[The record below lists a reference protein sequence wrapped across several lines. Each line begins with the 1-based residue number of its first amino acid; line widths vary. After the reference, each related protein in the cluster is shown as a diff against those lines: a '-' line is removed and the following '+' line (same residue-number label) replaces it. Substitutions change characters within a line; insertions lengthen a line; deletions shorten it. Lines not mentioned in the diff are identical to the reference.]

1 MKSKKTSKSGKTGK
15 TGKTTKTTKTAK
27 PGKPGKPGKSKK
39 SSNKNNS
46 IVKLTK
52 MPENNYKSF
61 FNNNQEITDFL
72 KNLKLLLEKKD
83 GLNSNTKKG
92 VNCSI
97 YLIKI
102 KTSSNKFIHFIY
114 DSHNHKYYSQTELK
128 RDLPKLKDQIR
139 WGYGSK
145 KICKGITN
153 KFVNKQY
160 YKAELSIL
168 VYSKN
173 DYSLCGVLL
182 LNNLKQN
189 ALYLN
194 LICSL
199 QKVGG
204 YLLGLTEKIAKY
216 FNKTHIFLKSLE
228 EPMPIYIH
236 KGYEFIDGND
246 SLTISKEKTDFRS
259 NPKGIIH
266 KKSKY
271 YYSEWGDLH
280 VIKALMS
287 NYFKKSNKNNNT
299 DKKTHVL
306 INING
311 NADDGFGMY
320 KKII

>member
-1 MKSKKTSKSGKTGK
+1 MKLKKTSKSCKSSTVK
-15 TGKTTKTTKTAK
+15 KTA
-27 PGKPGKPGKSKK
+27 SVKK
-39 SSNKNNS
+39 SNKKVNS

-52 MPENNYKSF
+52 IPDNNYKSF
-61 FNNNQEITDFL
+61 FNNNQKITNFL
-72 KNLKLLLEKKD
+72 INLKLLLEKKD

-92 VNCSI
+92 INCSI

-102 KTSSNKFIHFIY
+102 KTSSNKYIHFIY
-114 DSHNHKYYSQTELK
+114 DSQKQTYYSQTESK
-128 RDLPKLKDQIR
+128 ADLPKLKDQIR

-173 DYSLCGVLL
+173 NNDYSLCGLLL

-189 ALYLN
+189 GLYLN

-199 QKVGG
+199 QKLGS

-228 EPMPIYIH
+228 TPMPIYIH

-280 VIKALMS
+280 FKTI
-287 NYFKKSNKNNNT
+287 KKSLSNFIRKSKRANKIN
-299 DKKTHVL
+299 KKTHIL
-306 INING
+306 FNING
-311 NADDGFGMY
+311 NIDDGFLMY
-320 KKII
+320 KNLI

>member
-1 MKSKKTSKSGKTGK
+1 MKLKKTSKSC
-15 TGKTTKTTKTAK
+15 
-27 PGKPGKPGKSKK
+27 KSCKSSTVKKAPSVKK
-39 SSNKNNS
+39 SNKKVNS

-52 MPENNYKSF
+52 IPDNNYKSF
-61 FNNNQEITDFL
+61 FNNNQKITNFL
-72 KNLKLLLEKKD
+72 INLKLLLEKKD

-92 VNCSI
+92 INCSI

-102 KTSSNKFIHFIY
+102 KTNNKKYIHFIY
-114 DSHNHKYYSQTELK
+114 DSQKQTYYSKTESK
-128 RDLPKLKDQIR
+128 ADLPKLKDQIR
-139 WGYGSK
+139 WGYGTK

-173 DYSLCGVLL
+173 NNDYSLCGLLL

-280 VIKALMS
+280 FKTI
-287 NYFKKSNKNNNT
+287 KKSLSNFIRKSKRSDKIN
-299 DKKTHVL
+299 KKTHIL
-306 INING
+306 FNING

-320 KKII
+320 KKIILI